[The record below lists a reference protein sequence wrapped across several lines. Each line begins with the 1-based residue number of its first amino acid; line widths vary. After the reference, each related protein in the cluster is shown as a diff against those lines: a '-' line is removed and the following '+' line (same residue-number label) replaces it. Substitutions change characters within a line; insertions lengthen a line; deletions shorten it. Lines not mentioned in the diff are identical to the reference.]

1 MLGTLV
7 RTPSEKL
14 ASWQIDWTQEKE
26 EGISF
31 VAKVSFTGPVAF
43 LSSDET

>member
-1 MLGTLV
+1 MLGTLA

-14 ASWQIDWTQEKE
+14 VSWQIDWTQEKA

-31 VAKVSFTGPVAF
+31 VAKVSFTGPLAF